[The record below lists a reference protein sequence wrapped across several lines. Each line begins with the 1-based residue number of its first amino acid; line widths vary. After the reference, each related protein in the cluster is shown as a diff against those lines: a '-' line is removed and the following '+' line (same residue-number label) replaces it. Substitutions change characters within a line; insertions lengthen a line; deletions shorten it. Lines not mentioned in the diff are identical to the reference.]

1 MKPQQL
7 LDRATS
13 SRPEQADAVSETI
26 LDAALRQFELFGISR
41 STMEDIAR
49 RADLS
54 RVTVY
59 RRFAGKD
66 RLVEAVILRE
76 LGNFLRE
83 LSELVIPL
91 ENPEQK
97 LLDGF
102 LYTLASVRSHALLHR
117 LLESEPE
124 VLLPYLTTEGAPFI
138 ATARDFL
145 AGHLA
150 HELDDTRPSEEL
162 LISAELVVR
171 LLVSFLLTPQAPV
184 DLDDPTAARH
194 FAERYLRPLLV
205 GNEARR

>member
-1 MKPQQL
+1 MKSQQL
-7 LDRATS
+7 FDHAIDI
-13 SRPEQADAVSETI
+13 PDKQADALTEPI

-49 RADLS
+49 RAGLS

-76 LGNFLRE
+76 LGSFLRK
-83 LSELVIPL
+83 LDELVVPL
-91 ENPEQK
+91 ESPEQK

-102 LYTLASVRSHALLHR
+102 LFTLSVVRAHPLLHR

-124 VLLPYLTTEGAPFI
+124 ILLPHLTTHAAPFI
-138 ATARDFL
+138 APARDFL

-150 HELDDTRPSEEL
+150 RELDDTRPGEEL
-162 LISAELVVR
+162 LLSAELVVR
-171 LLVSFLLTPQAPV
+171 LLISFLLTPQTLV
-184 DLDDPTAARH
+184 DLDDPTAARR
-194 FAERYLRPLLV
+194 FAEHYLRPLLA
-205 GNEARR
+205 GETGG